1 MSNTKKIVEYGVV
14 DFCRSVQEAF
24 EEGYRIDLTKNET
37 CPMVFGTMYE
47 LLMVKPDQAQAAV
60 EPAVESVVVAEVVPT
75 IVVVEPESL
84 PTFSEP
90 AVSVEQSA
98 VVTATRR
105 ARKQSSE

>member
-14 DFCRSVQEAF
+14 DFCRSVQESF

-47 LLMVKPDQAQAAV
+47 LLMVKSDQAAV
-60 EPAVESVVVAEVVPT
+60 EPAVEAVVQPEVDPTVVSVEP
-75 IVVVEPESL
+75 VVEEV
-84 PTFSEP
+84 EP